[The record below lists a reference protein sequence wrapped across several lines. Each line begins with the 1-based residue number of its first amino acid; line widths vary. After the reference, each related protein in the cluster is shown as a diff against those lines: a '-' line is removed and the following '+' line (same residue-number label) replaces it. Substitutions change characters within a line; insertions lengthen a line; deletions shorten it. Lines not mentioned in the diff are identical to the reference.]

1 MIKGIIFDM
10 DGTITKPYIDWR
22 ALRAEIGA
30 PMEKTIIEH
39 IDSLEPDRARW
50 ATEVL
55 ERWEE
60 ESSVNSE
67 INEGVEELLAYLQEK
82 GIKTALVTNNNGAC
96 VGIVLEKHDLRFDV
110 ALSRDDGEVKPSEDL
125 IVKALER
132 LGVQT
137 EEAIVVGDGRFDVEA
152 SARAGVRSVYLCH
165 ATPSFEHE
173 CTIRSLAEVREIL
186 EGRRA

>member
-30 PMEKTIIEH
+30 AMDKTIIEH
-39 IDSLEPDRARW
+39 INSLELDRARW

-60 ESSVNSE
+60 EASVNSE
-67 INEGVEELLAYLQEK
+67 VNEGVRELLAYLAEK
-82 GIKTALVTNNNGAC
+82 GVRTALVTNNNRAC
-96 VGIVLEKHDLRFDV
+96 VEIVLRKHGLRFDV

-125 IVKALER
+125 IVKALAHLR
-132 LGVQT
+132 LRP

-165 ATPSFEHE
+165 ATPAFEHE
-173 CTIRSLAEVREIL
+173 CTIRTLAEVREVI
-186 EGRRA
+186 EDG